1 MDKKRSAVKTNCHN
15 LSSIWEERHTKEVKK
30 MVKEQLEGYREDIA
44 ILQIERDEINE
55 KIFDP
60 DQVQEILDELMNQLD
75 SLADKMKSD
84 DSWQIDQLTRNLFT
98 NLEINQQKN
107 GPLQI

>member
-1 MDKKRSAVKTNCHN
+1 M
-15 LSSIWEERHTKEVKK
+15 
-30 MVKEQLEGYREDIA
+30 
-44 ILQIERDEINE
+44 QIERDEINE

-84 DSWQIDQLTRNLFT
+84 DSWQKDQFNPKSIYEPRN
-98 NLEINQQKN
+98 
-107 GPLQI
+107 